1 MLYTYD
7 NYSHYCDCLQRHG
20 CLQCSS
26 RCTIQSLTSNQDAST
41 DCHGERLLLHTAS
54 KAKCSTRYCYY
65 YSKCPDLLHLCTH
78 TSLLMLLHCCATL
91 YYQAVPVILN
101 LGVRN
106 LVLVGDHMQLQQYT
120 DVHITTAASATHT
133 RSLMQRVVQVRYYQ
147 CITCTIAVSSHTI
160 T

>member
-1 MLYTYD
+1 
-7 NYSHYCDCLQRHG
+7 
-20 CLQCSS
+20 
-26 RCTIQSLTSNQDAST
+26 
-41 DCHGERLLLHTAS
+41 
-54 KAKCSTRYCYY
+54 
-65 YSKCPDLLHLCTH
+65 
-78 TSLLMLLHCCATL
+78 
-91 YYQAVPVILN
+91 VILN

-106 LVLVGDHMQLQQYT
+106 LVLVGDHMQLQPYT